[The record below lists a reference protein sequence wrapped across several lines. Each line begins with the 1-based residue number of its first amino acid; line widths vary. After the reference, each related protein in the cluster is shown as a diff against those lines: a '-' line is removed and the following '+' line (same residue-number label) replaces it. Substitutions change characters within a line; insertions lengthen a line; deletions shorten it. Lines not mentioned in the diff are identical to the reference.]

1 MDKRVKNQMPDLRVG
16 FRTEKKRKETDMEI
30 ARGVV
35 GVLLALTLIV
45 GVFVAGS
52 YAPKPMENS
61 PAEGYFDFFPTE
73 IS

>member
-1 MDKRVKNQMPDLRVG
+1 
-16 FRTEKKRKETDMEI
+16 MEI

-52 YAPKPMENS
+52 YAPKPMENP
-61 PAEGYFDFFPTE
+61 PAEGYFDFLPTG